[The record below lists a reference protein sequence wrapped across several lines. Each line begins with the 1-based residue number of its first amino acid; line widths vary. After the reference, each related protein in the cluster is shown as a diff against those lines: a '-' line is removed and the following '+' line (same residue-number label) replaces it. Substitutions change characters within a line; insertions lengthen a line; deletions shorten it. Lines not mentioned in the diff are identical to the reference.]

1 MGLQDGCLGGLVLAA
16 EDLDR
21 HRLGVGRMNPVAWD
35 ALAGAHRD
43 AWAGEF
49 PESLR
54 LAADAEKLVDP
65 GQACLERDVLTSDG
79 SADPAVVRSL
89 SAELPPAVA
98 VPDKPVAAPF
108 AVRSS
113 AAQAAA
119 GETAGSA
126 RQVAMLAR

>member
-43 AWAGEF
+43 ASAGGCRALQ
-49 PESLR
+49 PPG
-54 LAADAEKLVDP
+54 AVAEKLADLEL
-65 GQACLERDVLTSDG
+65 AYRERDVLTSDG
-79 SADPAVVRSL
+79 SADPAAVRWL